1 MRCPSRASSTIATS
15 RTNIRIACLIETVCR
30 AVLSVLRTTT
40 RDIRPTSLLGPRVH
54 KPTTTLYWD
63 YGGLGQDRAI
73 SNACVSVVLT
83 MLECMFDYERVS
95 SQPTPSRIHELQQR
109 VQRMQG
115 SAFSRTLESVPGLSG
130 VIQLRTGE
138 AYAVDSP
145 SLAVALA
152 AGPSQAGE
160 WIAIVGA
167 PDLGL
172 EAAAGFGID
181 LERTVAV
188 PHPGELW
195 MSVTAGLLDVATLVI
210 VKPSVPVS
218 AQQAERLKSRLRV
231 KDAALVC
238 WGEWPRSDATLTI
251 TESSWLGLG
260 RGHGRLAARQV
271 VVSIRQGGPVRR
283 VLLWLPGLDQQVA
296 ERNHTVVQLAVA

>member
-1 MRCPSRASSTIATS
+1 
-15 RTNIRIACLIETVCR
+15 
-30 AVLSVLRTTT
+30 
-40 RDIRPTSLLGPRVH
+40 
-54 KPTTTLYWD
+54 
-63 YGGLGQDRAI
+63 
-73 SNACVSVVLT
+73 
-83 MLECMFDYERVS
+83 MLECMFDYRGVS
-95 SQPTPSRIHELQQR
+95 PQPTHNRIHDLQQR

-115 SAFSRTLESVPGLSG
+115 SAISRTLESAPGLSG

-145 SLAVALA
+145 SLAMALV

-181 LERTVAV
+181 LERTVVV

-195 MSVTAGLLDVATLVI
+195 LSVTAGLLDVASVVI
-210 VKPSVPVS
+210 VKPPVPAS
-218 AQQAERLKSRLRV
+218 AQQAERLKSRLRM

-251 TESSWLGLG
+251 SESSWLGLG
-260 RGHGRLAARQV
+260 HGHGRLTARRV
-271 VVSIRQGGPVRR
+271 VVSVRQSGPVRR
-283 VLLWLPGLDQQVA
+283 IRLWLPGFDQQIA
-296 ERNHTVVQLAVA
+296 ELDHTVVQLPVAQAG

>member
-1 MRCPSRASSTIATS
+1 M
-15 RTNIRIACLIETVCR
+15 IE
-30 AVLSVLRTTT
+30 
-40 RDIRPTSLLGPRVH
+40 
-54 KPTTTLYWD
+54 Y
-63 YGGLGQDRAI
+63 
-73 SNACVSVVLT
+73 
-83 MLECMFDYERVS
+83 MFDYRGVS
-95 SQPTPSRIHELQQR
+95 PETTPSRVHELQQR

-115 SAFSRTLESVPGLSG
+115 SAISRALESLPGLSG

-145 SLAVALA
+145 SLAMGMVAGA
-152 AGPSQAGE
+152 SQAGE
-160 WIAIVGA
+160 WIGIVGA
-167 PDLGL
+167 TDLGL

-181 LERTVAV
+181 LERTVVV

-195 MSVTAGLLDVATLVI
+195 LSVTAGLLDVVSIVI
-210 VKPSVPVS
+210 VKPSVSVS
-218 AQQAERLKSRLRV
+218 AQQAERLKSRLRI

-260 RGHGRLAARQV
+260 HGHGRLTARRV

-283 VLLWLPGLDQQVA
+283 VPLWLPGLDQQVA
-296 ERNHTVVQLAVA
+296 ERNDQVVPLVVAQAG

>member
-1 MRCPSRASSTIATS
+1 
-15 RTNIRIACLIETVCR
+15 
-30 AVLSVLRTTT
+30 
-40 RDIRPTSLLGPRVH
+40 
-54 KPTTTLYWD
+54 
-63 YGGLGQDRAI
+63 
-73 SNACVSVVLT
+73 VSVVLT
-83 MLECMFDYERVS
+83 MIEYMFDYREVS
-95 SQPTPSRIHELQQR
+95 PEAPPSRIHELQQR

-115 SAFSRTLESVPGLSG
+115 SAISRTLESLPGLSG

-145 SLAVALA
+145 SLVMAMVAGA
-152 AGPSQAGE
+152 SQAGE
-160 WIAIVGA
+160 WIGIVGA

-181 LERTVAV
+181 LERTVVV

-195 MSVTAGLLDVATLVI
+195 LSVTAGLLDIASIVI

-251 TESSWLGLG
+251 IESFWLGLG

-283 VLLWLPGLDQQVA
+283 VPLWLPGLDQQVA
-296 ERNHTVVQLAVA
+296 ERNDTVVQLAVAQAG

>member
-1 MRCPSRASSTIATS
+1 M
-15 RTNIRIACLIETVCR
+15 
-30 AVLSVLRTTT
+30 
-40 RDIRPTSLLGPRVH
+40 
-54 KPTTTLYWD
+54 
-63 YGGLGQDRAI
+63 
-73 SNACVSVVLT
+73 SVVLT
-83 MLECMFDYERVS
+83 ILECMFDYRGVS
-95 SQPTPSRIHELQQR
+95 SYAPPSRIHELQQR

-145 SLAVALA
+145 SLAVALV

-172 EAAAGFGID
+172 EAAASFGVD
-181 LERTVAV
+181 LERTVVV
-188 PHPGELW
+188 PRPGELW
-195 MSVTAGLLDVATLVI
+195 LSVTAGLLDVASVVI
-210 VKPSVPVS
+210 VKPPVPVS
-218 AQQAERLKSRLRV
+218 AQQAERLKSRLRM

-260 RGHGRLAARQV
+260 RGHGRLAARRV
-271 VVSIRQGGPVRR
+271 VVSVRQSGPVRR
-283 VLLWLPGLDQQVA
+283 VSLWLPGLDQQIA
-296 ERNHTVVQLAVA
+296 ELDHTVVPLAVAQAG

>member
-1 MRCPSRASSTIATS
+1 
-15 RTNIRIACLIETVCR
+15 
-30 AVLSVLRTTT
+30 
-40 RDIRPTSLLGPRVH
+40 
-54 KPTTTLYWD
+54 
-63 YGGLGQDRAI
+63 
-73 SNACVSVVLT
+73 
-83 MLECMFDYERVS
+83 MFDYKGVS
-95 SQPTPSRIHELQQR
+95 PQAASSRIHELQQR

-115 SAFSRTLESVPGLSG
+115 SAISRTLESLPGLSG

-145 SLAVALA
+145 SLAMAMVAGA
-152 AGPSQAGE
+152 SQAGE

-181 LERTVAV
+181 LERTVVV

-195 MSVTAGLLDVATLVI
+195 LSVTAGLLDVATLVI
-210 VKPSVPVS
+210 VKPPAPVS

-238 WGEWPRSDATLTI
+238 WGDWPRSDATVTI

-260 RGHGRLAARQV
+260 QGYGRLTARRV
-271 VVSIRQGGPVRR
+271 VVSVRQDGPVRR
-283 VLLWLPGLDQQVA
+283 VPLWLPGVDQQIV
-296 ERNHTVVQLAVA
+296 ERNDTVVQFPVAKVG